1 MTLFPAL
8 QIFLRCNLQFF
19 YSELTDELFCSFVAK
34 QTMLCCISPKS
45 FFRALPYIILGRA
58 AATPLDLAPPGS
70 FAHEARRN
78 NRAISGMKAN

>member
-1 MTLFPAL
+1 
-8 QIFLRCNLQFF
+8 
-19 YSELTDELFCSFVAK
+19 
-34 QTMLCCISPKS
+34 MLCCISPKS

-58 AATPLDLAPPGS
+58 AATPLDLSPPGS